1 MCMCVYLFVYVC
13 TLSVGAIGSQKRELG
28 LLELELQ
35 VVVSYPM
42 WLL

>member
-13 TLSVGAIGSQKRELG
+13 TLSVGAIGNQKRELG